1 MILQVISIDIMKIV
15 NEKSLIHLATSD
27 YPRDKEGYLHK
38 KTELSKG
45 FQKRWFVLKGNL
57 LFYFGKKGEREP
69 LGVIILEG
77 YTIELA
83 DDTDNFVF
91 VINFAGVDSRTYYLG
106 AKSQEIMESW
116 MKILSCAGYDFMK
129 LKILELQS
137 RVEELSLTGVNLVKA
152 AVKDGQIL
160 NHVYGTES
168 AFSSFGGDH
177 QNATSVTTSGTS
189 SDHVHPTSSLC
200 SRGST
205 GDDEICCPVSTIP
218 RVNIVTW
225 PILGLHSFTEM
236 HDFLKQQI
244 DKFQN

>member
-1 MILQVISIDIMKIV
+1 MKIV
-15 NEKSLIHLATSD
+15 NEKSLLHLATSD
-27 YPRDKEGYLHK
+27 YLTDKEGYLYK

-83 DDTDNFVF
+83 EDMENFVF
-91 VINFAGVDSRTYYLG
+91 MINFTGVESKAYYLG
-106 AKSQEIMESW
+106 AKSQEMMESW

-152 AVKDGQIL
+152 AIKDGQIL
-160 NHVYGTES
+160 SHVYGTES
-168 AFSSFGGDH
+168 ACSSCDVDNKHAVGSWTLSDPSHDHGHPACSQCSKGSPAFG
-177 QNATSVTTSGTS
+177 QVS
-189 SDHVHPTSSLC
+189 
-200 SRGST
+200 
-205 GDDEICCPVSTIP
+205 CPVSSTP
-218 RVNIVTW
+218 KVDLVTW
-225 PILGLHSFTEM
+225 PVLGLQSFTEM
-236 HDFLKQQI
+236 HDFVKQQI
-244 DKFQN
+244 DRIPN